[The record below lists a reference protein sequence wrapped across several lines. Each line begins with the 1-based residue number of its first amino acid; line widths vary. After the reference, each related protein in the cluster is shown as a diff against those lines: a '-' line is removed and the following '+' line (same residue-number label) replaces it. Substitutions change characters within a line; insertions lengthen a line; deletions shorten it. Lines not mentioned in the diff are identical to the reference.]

1 MWLLPVWVSHC
12 DNVLWCDCTLTVD
25 LTDTAARNKSVVAPE
40 VCSVEFIYPDDQGYS
55 PDQVNVCDTPTRADT
70 HTSNILHA
78 CSCLSGLCHMCLVR
92 LSCLSLLSF
101 YF

>member
-1 MWLLPVWVSHC
+1 MFVWLLPVWVSHC

-55 PDQVNVCDTPTRADT
+55 PDQVNVCDTPACADT
-70 HTSNILHA
+70 YTYMHTLQTYYMHVFV
-78 CSCLSGLCHMCLVR
+78 CLV
-92 LSCLSLLSF
+92 CITCVSF
-101 YF
+101 V